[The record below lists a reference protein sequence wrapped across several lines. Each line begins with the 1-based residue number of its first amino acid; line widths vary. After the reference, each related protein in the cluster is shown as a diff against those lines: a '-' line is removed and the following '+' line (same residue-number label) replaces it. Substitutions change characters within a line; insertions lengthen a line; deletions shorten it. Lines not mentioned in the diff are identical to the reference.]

1 MQIKKIGFDLDGVI
15 LDNTTFKKENYKKEY
30 NLDFE
35 NWQLSANI
43 IDEFVPDREMR
54 RKIGTLASTR
64 NFTKLLDKDCIE
76 LLNELSNKNYELYI
90 VSRRGLSDNGQ
101 KAAWESI
108 NELELGKYFNEI
120 IFCENEKDKI
130 ETIMSKGIDIFFD
143 DRMGVIEGISG
154 KISIPVLFDNF
165 DLIARGMMKVNGDF
179 KVIKN
184 FKEIGDFIKENE
196 CFDEVC

>member
-1 MQIKKIGFDLDGVI
+1 MQIKKIGFDLDGVL

-43 IDEFVPDREMR
+43 IDDFVPDREMR
-54 RKIGTLASTR
+54 RRIGTLASTR
-64 NFTKLLDKDCIE
+64 NFTKLLDKNCIGVLKE
-76 LLNELSNKNYELYI
+76 LKNKDYELYI

-120 IFCENEKDKI
+120 IFCENEKEKIKTIIDKGL
-130 ETIMSKGIDIFFD
+130 EMFFD
-143 DRMGVIEGISG
+143 DRIGVIEGILG
-154 KISIPVLFDNF
+154 KINIPVLFDNF
-165 DLIARGMMKVNGDF
+165 DLVSKGILKVNDNL
-179 KVIKN
+179 KVIRN
-184 FKEIGDFIKENE
+184 FNEIGEFIKENE
-196 CFDEVC
+196 

>member
-35 NWQLSANI
+35 NLQLSANI
-43 IDEFVPDREMR
+43 IDEFVPNREMR
-54 RKIGTLASTR
+54 RKIGTLASAR
-64 NFTKLLDKDCIE
+64 NFTKILDEYCIE
-76 LLNELSNKNYELYI
+76 LLNELNNKNYELYI

-130 ETIMSKGIDIFFD
+130 ETIISKGIDIFFD

-154 KISIPVLFDNF
+154 RISMPVLFDNF
-165 DLIARGMMKVNGDF
+165 NLVARDMIKVNDGV

-196 CFDEVC
+196 

>member
-15 LDNTTFKKENYKKEY
+15 LDNTTFKKENYKKVY

-43 IDEFVPDREMR
+43 IDEFAPDRDMR
-54 RKIGTLASTR
+54 RKIGALASTR
-64 NFTKLLDKDCIE
+64 NFTKLLDEDCIE
-76 LLNELSNKNYELYI
+76 ILNDLYNKNYELYI

-108 NELELGKYFNEI
+108 NELKLEKYFKEI

-130 ETIMSKGIDIFFD
+130 DAIINKEIDVFFD
-143 DRMGVIEGISG
+143 DRMGVIEGILG
-154 KISIPVLFDNF
+154 KTRISVLFDSF
-165 DLIARGMMKVNGDF
+165 DLVAKNKLKVKDDI
-179 KVIKN
+179 KVIKD
-184 FKEIGDFIKENE
+184 FKGIGDLIKENE
-196 CFDEVC
+196 